1 MKSVAPFVKPLCLCD
16 STMKEGNFCGFS
28 SEEIISDSMSGLVK
42 ISFGVLDG
50 KFPIRDL
57 S

>member
-1 MKSVAPFVKPLCLCD
+1 MAPFVKPLCLCD
-16 STMKEGNFCGFS
+16 STMEEGNFCGFS

-50 KFPIRDL
+50 NFPIRDL